1 MKKFLKNTNKGE
13 NTMKIEMGESLFYS
27 WLRHV
32 KECQIVQT
40 NWKVSPQWNLKN
52 ETDLE
57 NLMKS
62 VESLFLKKYNYNVFK
77 KNSSLSQILQQGEC
91 DAIGITIQDGER
103 QIYAVDVA
111 FHENGLNYGSRSET
125 VMKVIAKTV
134 RTAMCL
140 WGYMECKDAE
150 IVFASPKITPSV
162 LNDIIPCIE
171 DINTIFSDN
180 GYQFRARVIAN
191 EDFNDVV
198 LQPILMASNGIADTS
213 ELFLRAYQMLNMFEQ
228 KNLKA
233 TQSHKTKG
241 VTSKESFV
249 DESKYQELKIGKI
262 ARVVLRKILE
272 DEKISKDELLLLQ
285 QDEYS
290 KKTFDIQY
298 PLLVKADGEFDA
310 VRYYTQPLYIYGE
323 NYLLCSQWFETVMN
337 NDRPYLIKW
346 IEEHE

>member
-1 MKKFLKNTNKGE
+1 
-13 NTMKIEMGESLFYS
+13 MKIEMGESLFYS

-57 NLMKS
+57 TLMQVVDKHFS
-62 VESLFLKKYNYNVFK
+62 EKYNYTVFK
-77 KNSSLSQILQQGEC
+77 KNASLSQILQQGEC
-91 DAIGITIQDGER
+91 DAIGITLQDGER
-103 QIYAVDVA
+103 YLYAVDVA
-111 FHENGLNYGSRSET
+111 FHESGLNYGSRDET

-150 IVFASPKITPSV
+150 IVFASPKITPSI
-162 LNDIIPCIE
+162 LGDIIPCIE
-171 DINTIFSDN
+171 DINDIFLDN

-198 LQPILMASNGIADTS
+198 LQPILMVSDGIADTS
-213 ELFLRAYQMLNMFEQ
+213 ELFLRAYQMLNMFEP
-228 KNLKA
+228 KKA
-233 TQSHKTKG
+233 TSMVARKVRATRG
-241 VTSKESFV
+241 SSPMPLV

-272 DEKISKDELLLLQ
+272 DDKISKDDLLLLQ
-285 QDEYS
+285 QEEYS
-290 KKTFDIQY
+290 KKTFHIQY
-298 PLLVKADGEFDA
+298 PLLVKEDA
-310 VRYYTQPLYIYGE
+310 EYDTIRYYTQPLHIYGE
-323 NYLLCSQWFETVMN
+323 TYFLCSQWFETAAN